1 MSKPSAARPSERSL
15 ATRRRRRHLGFRGRR
30 RAPVACT
37 CNSMSKYRPHKLY
50 QHNRCSI
57 VHPSRCPEQKN
68 DNTKSEYSGS
78 STWLRVGVVSLRTL
92 LAEVAVS
99 GLKVEERQCEQT
111 ASVAKYENDGTYGMP
126 LSSEKDGHVSFAD
139 PCDAGIWMDE
149 INLTDVSKG
158 RLGCIQWG
166 WRDNMHWNRRRR
178 CRVRLHAS
186 PQPNL

>member
-1 MSKPSAARPSERSL
+1 M
-15 ATRRRRRHLGFRGRR
+15 
-30 RAPVACT
+30 
-37 CNSMSKYRPHKLY
+37 
-50 QHNRCSI
+50 
-57 VHPSRCPEQKN
+57 
-68 DNTKSEYSGS
+68 
-78 STWLRVGVVSLRTL
+78 
-92 LAEVAVS
+92 S